1 MNILRLLWRGLR
13 LAGRGL
19 RLLLRWLRRLLVLL
33 IFVVLIQR
41 STFPADTQFNVIAG
55 LVSPHQFDYI
65 SWEVGALWNKISQTL
80 WGVHPY
86 MDEAARSQFVH
97 DYMRDLTEARRLE
110 AEVNAIYTDPAIND
124 PQAAS
129 VDVRQLRDALRAD
142 LRQRQSLVESIL
154 EGQVAAVLVDEG
166 FGVMGQ
172 LLPPIAM
179 HFTQV
184 PNLLIVSPR
193 DEIRFD
199 VSLNLDPLPVDEI
212 AALEERIDAAFDV
225 SSLIVPLGG
234 IALFPAMILET
245 TSIPWALETF
255 AHEWVHHYFFF
266 FPLGLNYFTGGD
278 AFAGEA
284 RIINE
289 TVADVFGR
297 EIGAR
302 VLARYYPELA
312 QPTSAPM
319 DALAMINQHLQTQP
333 AAFDFGAAMHETRT
347 TVDKGMAEVSTLN
360 DKSAVMEAAGRS
372 ARVAYFSAYAGRLLD
387 DIEAY
392 MEQRRQFFYDNGYR
406 IRKLNQAY
414 FAFYG
419 GYQGGIPGIGGQD
432 PIGPAV
438 EAIRAMSPDVRQFI
452 VTMRGITT
460 RAELLEV
467 RDRMAREQSAMLDDG

>member
-1 MNILRLLWRGLR
+1 MNVFRLLW
-13 LAGRGL
+13 RGL
-19 RLLLRWLRRLLVLL
+19 RLLLRWLRRLLALL
-33 IFVVLIQR
+33 MFVVLIQR

-55 LVSPHQFDYI
+55 LISPHQFDYI
-65 SWEVGALWNKISQTL
+65 TWEAGALWSKISQTL

-86 MDEAARSQFVH
+86 MDEPARSQFVR

-110 AEVNAIYTDPAIND
+110 AEVNAIYTDPAISD

-129 VDVRQLRDALRAD
+129 LDVRVRRDALRAD

-154 EGQVAAVLVDEG
+154 EGQVAAVLIDEG
-166 FGVMGQ
+166 FGALGQ

-179 HFTQV
+179 RFTQV
-184 PNLLIVSPR
+184 PNLLVVSPR

-212 AALEERIDAAFDV
+212 AALENRIDAAFDV

-289 TVADVFGR
+289 TVADIFGR

-302 VLARYYPELA
+302 VLARYYPELVRPA
-312 QPTSAPM
+312 SALV
-319 DALAMINQHLQTQP
+319 DALALITRHLQAQP
-333 AAFDFGAAMHETRT
+333 AAFDYGAAMHETRT
-347 TVDKGMAEVSTLN
+347 TVDKTMAEVSALN
-360 DKSAVMEAAGRS
+360 EKSAVMQAAGRT
-372 ARVAYFSAYAGRLLD
+372 ARAEYFGDYAGRLID

-392 MEQRRQFFYDNGYR
+392 MEQRRQLFYDNGYR

-438 EAIRAMSPDVRQFI
+438 EDIRALSPDVRQFI

-467 RDRMAREQSAMLDDG
+467 RDRMAREQSSAPHDG